1 MINDDRFLS
10 KRIKDN
16 RLYEEAFDDLLS
28 VLGISSSN
36 GEKVKGAVS
45 RILKYMGE
53 PIPEVPEEVISIT
66 EQIEYILRP
75 SGTMKRK
82 IELVGKWWK
91 DCYGC
96 ILASNKKGEVFSIFP
111 SKFGGYFYF
120 DKNEK
125 KIKINEKTSSN
136 FEVDAFCFYKSF
148 PLKSIKIKDLIKFMI
163 QNITYIIC
171 LKK

>member
-1 MINDDRFLS
+1 
-10 KRIKDN
+10 
-16 RLYEEAFDDLLS
+16 
-28 VLGISSSN
+28 
-36 GEKVKGAVS
+36 
-45 RILKYMGE
+45 
-53 PIPEVPEEVISIT
+53 
-66 EQIEYILRP
+66 
-75 SGTMKRK
+75 MKRK

-120 DKNEK
+120 DKTGK

-163 QNITYIIC
+163 QNISSVDIIFILSICAVIQALGMIIPYITNVIYNIVVPSSSIS
-171 LKK
+171 LLPSFTLV